1 MVQEKNNVYIFQ
13 GTLIY
18 ISVLQF
24 QIYHVLKLW
33 IKY

>member
-1 MVQEKNNVYIFQ
+1 MVQEKNNVYILQ
-13 GTLIY
+13 DTVIY
-18 ISVLQF
+18 ISVFQF